1 MLIETRVNVN
11 PRSVYLFA
19 RVIAR
24 FMRARYV
31 SVCVCVCVLVKEDAT
46 SAKHGTKAHSLPIV
60 LKKLDK
66 CNIHVYLSSGS
77 TQTVTLYLQKMLNKN
92 YMQELRT
99 QKKK

>member
-24 FMRARYV
+24 FMRVRYV
-31 SVCVCVCVLVKEDAT
+31 SVCVCVLVKEDAT

-66 CNIHVYLSSGS
+66 CNIHVVYLSSGS
-77 TQTVTLYLQKMLNKN
+77 KLSRYISYQKMLG
-92 YMQELRT
+92 
-99 QKKK
+99 